1 MIRQERDMFS
11 RIMGMVMAV
20 ILLVAVGISSMSY
33 FTLRNQQIS
42 ARLDALMREAREIAY
57 LAARNS
63 ASSVGILFG
72 QNDSTMNYI
81 RWKSEQV
88 YADYGAYILV
98 VDRRGRVMD
107 NMRTAY
113 AEDPDFVA
121 SLDGQDISLALTMV
135 LSGQEVALR
144 LPIGGDPAFMVGVPF
159 VQNDNV
165 LGAVL
170 IQTKAQVIEGGL
182 MAMIPQTIMVATTA
196 MSIAAALVFFYV
208 RSVMRPLGDV
218 TRAARAM
225 ADGNFNVRVSTE
237 TGSPEI
243 TELSTAFNSMAG
255 KLSEVESNRREFVA
269 NVSHELRSPITSI
282 SGFVEGME
290 DGTIPA
296 EEHPKYLA
304 LVGDETRRLSKLIG
318 DLLALSRLERDDAAL
333 EWSEFDINEMLRRAI
348 IRRVNDL
355 ESKRMEVEC
364 DFQLE
369 PCLVRAD
376 SDRIEQVVVN
386 LLDNAIKFT
395 PQGGKITLTTGVDKD
410 ICTVVVQDNGVG
422 IPPEDRGRVFDRF
435 FTADRAHT
443 AGKGTGLG
451 LSICQRIME
460 MHGQSLRLKDTE
472 EGTAFAFTL
481 EKVKAV

>member
-1 MIRQERDMFS
+1 MFS

-20 ILLVAVGISSMSY
+20 ILMVTIGISGMSY
-33 FTLRNQQIS
+33 MSLRNERVS
-42 ARLDALMREAREIAY
+42 ARLDALLKEARDISY

-63 ASSVGILFG
+63 SSSVGLLLG
-72 QNDSTMNYI
+72 QDNTTMNYI
-81 RWKSEQV
+81 RWKSESV
-88 YADYGAYILV
+88 YKDYGAYILV

-113 AEDPDFVA
+113 AEDPEFVD
-121 SLDGQDISLALTMV
+121 SLDGQDISMALAVV
-135 LSGQEVALR
+135 LGGQEVALR
-144 LPIGGDPAFMVGVPF
+144 LRIGGDPAFMVGVPF
-159 VQNDNV
+159 VHNDAV

-170 IQTKAQVIEGGL
+170 IQTKAQTIESSL
-182 MAMIPQTIMVATTA
+182 MEILPQIILVATMA
-196 MSIAAALVFFYV
+196 MSIAATLVFFYV
-208 RSVMRPLGDV
+208 RSVMRPLRDV
-218 TRAARAM
+218 THAARAM
-225 ADGNFNVRVSTE
+225 AEGKFNVRVPTD

-243 TELSTAFNSMAG
+243 TELSAAFNSMAG
-255 KLSEVESNRREFVA
+255 KLSEVESSRREFVA

-290 DGTIPA
+290 DGTIPT

-318 DLLALSRLERDDAAL
+318 DLLALSRLERDDVRL
-333 EWSEFDINEMLRRAI
+333 DMTDFDINEMLRRAI

-355 ESKRMEVEC
+355 ESRAMEVEC
-364 DFQLE
+364 DFRE
-369 PCLVRAD
+369 EIALVHAD

-395 PQGGKITLTTGVDKD
+395 PEGGKITLTTCLEGDTCVV
-410 ICTVVVQDNGVG
+410 TVADNGTG
-422 IPPEDRGRVFDRF
+422 ISPEDRARVFERF

-451 LSICQRIME
+451 LSICQRIMD
-460 MHGQSLRLKDTE
+460 MHGQSIRLLDTR
-472 EGTAFAFTL
+472 EGAAFAFTL
-481 EKVKAV
+481 ARADIAEGGKG

>member
-1 MIRQERDMFS
+1 MFS

-20 ILLVAVGISSMSY
+20 ILLVTVGISSMSY

-113 AEDPDFVA
+113 AKDPDFVA

-159 VQNDNV
+159 VQDDTV

-255 KLSEVESNRREFVA
+255 KLSEVESSRREFVA

-395 PQGGKITLTTGVDKD
+395 PQGGKITLTTGADKD

>member
-1 MIRQERDMFS
+1 
-11 RIMGMVMAV
+11 
-20 ILLVAVGISSMSY
+20 
-33 FTLRNQQIS
+33 
-42 ARLDALMREAREIAY
+42 
-57 LAARNS
+57 
-63 ASSVGILFG
+63 
-72 QNDSTMNYI
+72 
-81 RWKSEQV
+81 
-88 YADYGAYILV
+88 
-98 VDRRGRVMD
+98 
-107 NMRTAY
+107 
-113 AEDPDFVA
+113 
-121 SLDGQDISLALTMV
+121 
-135 LSGQEVALR
+135 
-144 LPIGGDPAFMVGVPF
+144 
-159 VQNDNV
+159 
-165 LGAVL
+165 
-170 IQTKAQVIEGGL
+170 

-255 KLSEVESNRREFVA
+255 KLAEVESSRREFVA

-395 PQGGKITLTTGVDKD
+395 PQGGRITLTTGVDKD

>member
-1 MIRQERDMFS
+1 
-11 RIMGMVMAV
+11 MVMAAIAMV
-20 ILLVAVGISSMSY
+20 TIGISGMSY
-33 FTLRNQQIS
+33 FALRNQQIS
-42 ARLDALMREAREIAY
+42 ARLDSLMQEAREISY

-63 ASSVGILFG
+63 ASSAGILFG
-72 QNDSTMNYI
+72 QNDSTMNFI
-81 RWKSEQV
+81 RWKADKVHQ
-88 YADYGAYILV
+88 DYGAYILV

-121 SLDGQDISLALTMV
+121 SLDGQELNMALTMV
-135 LSGQEVALR
+135 LTGQEVAVRLR
-144 LPIGGDPAFMVGVPF
+144 IGGDPAFMVGVPF
-159 VQNDNV
+159 VQDDSV

-170 IQTKAQVIEGGL
+170 IQTNAQVIEGGL
-182 MAMIPQTIMVATTA
+182 MSMLPHTIMVALVA
-196 MSIAAALVFFYV
+196 LSIAAALVFFYV
-208 RSVMRPLGDV
+208 RSVMRPLNDV
-218 TRAARAM
+218 TRAARTM
-225 ADGNFNVRVSTE
+225 AEGNFNVRVSTE

-255 KLSEVESNRREFVA
+255 KLSQVESSRREFVA

-290 DGTIPA
+290 DGTIPR
-296 EEHPKYLA
+296 EEHPRYLA
-304 LVGDETRRLSKLIG
+304 LVGEETRRLSKLIG
-318 DLLALSRLERDDAAL
+318 DLLALSRLERDDAAIDA
-333 EWSEFDINEMLRRAI
+333 SSFDINEMLRRAI
-348 IRRVNDL
+348 IRRVSDL
-355 ESKRMEVEC
+355 ESKQMEVEC
-364 DFQLE
+364 EFHQE
-369 PCLVRAD
+369 PCMVRAD

-395 PQGGKITLTTGVDKD
+395 PQGGRITLTTRAEKD
-410 ICTVVVQDNGVG
+410 ICTVTVADNGVG
-422 IPPEDRGRVFDRF
+422 IAPEDREKVFERF

-460 MHGQSLRLKDTE
+460 MHGQTLKLLDTQ

-481 EKVKAV
+481 EMAKDA

>member
-1 MIRQERDMFS
+1 MFS

-20 ILLVAVGISSMSY
+20 ILLVTVGISGMSY

-42 ARLDALMREAREIAY
+42 ARLDALMHEAREIAY

-113 AEDPDFVA
+113 AEDPDFVD

-159 VQNDNV
+159 VQDDNV

-170 IQTKAQVIEGGL
+170 IQTKAQIIEGGL
-182 MAMIPQTIMVATTA
+182 MAMIPQTIMVATMA
-196 MSIAAALVFFYV
+196 MSIAATLVFFYV

-255 KLSEVESNRREFVA
+255 KLSEVESSRREFVA

-296 EEHPKYLA
+296 QEHPKYLA

-364 DFQLE
+364 DFQQE

-395 PQGGKITLTTGVDKD
+395 PEGGKITLTTGADKD

-422 IPPEDRGRVFDRF
+422 IPPEDRSRVFDRF

-481 EKVKAV
+481 ERAKAV

>member
-1 MIRQERDMFS
+1 MFS
-11 RIMGMVMAV
+11 RIMGVVMAV
-20 ILLVAVGISSMSY
+20 ILMVTIGISGLSY
-33 FTLRNQQIS
+33 FVMRNQQITS
-42 ARLDALMREAREIAY
+42 RLESLMQEAREISY

-63 ASSVGILFG
+63 SSSVGILFG
-72 QNDSTMNYI
+72 QSDSTMNYI
-81 RWKSEQV
+81 RWKSEKV
-88 YADYGAYILV
+88 YQDYGAYILV

-144 LPIGGDPAFMVGVPF
+144 LPIGGAPAFMVGVPF
-159 VQNDNV
+159 VQDDTV

-170 IQTKAQVIEGGL
+170 IQTKAQIIEGGL
-182 MAMIPQTIMVATTA
+182 MALMPQTILVAAMA

-208 RSVMRPLGDV
+208 RSVMKPLNDV

-225 ADGNFNVRVSTE
+225 ADGNFDVRVANE

-243 TELSTAFNSMAG
+243 TELSAAFNSMAG
-255 KLSEVESNRREFVA
+255 KLSEVESSRREFVA

-304 LVGDETRRLSKLIG
+304 LVGQETRRLSKLIG

-333 EWSEFDINEMLRRAI
+333 EISEFDVNEMLRRAI

-355 ESKRMEVEC
+355 ENKRMEVEC
-364 DFQLE
+364 DFRQE

-395 PQGGKITLTTGVDKD
+395 PGGGKITLTTETERDDCIV
-410 ICTVVVQDNGVG
+410 TVRDNGVG
-422 IPPEDRGRVFDRF
+422 IAPEDRDKVFDRF

-472 EGTAFAFTL
+472 EGTAFVFTL
-481 EKVKAV
+481 ERARGV

>member
-1 MIRQERDMFS
+1 MFS

>member
-1 MIRQERDMFS
+1 MFS

-20 ILLVAVGISSMSY
+20 ILLVTVGISSMSY

-107 NMRTAY
+107 NIRTAY
-113 AEDPDFVA
+113 AKDPDFVA

-159 VQNDNV
+159 VQDDTV

-255 KLSEVESNRREFVA
+255 KLSEVESSRREFVA

-282 SGFVEGME
+282 SGFVAGME

-395 PQGGKITLTTGVDKD
+395 PQGGKITLTTGADKD

>member
-1 MIRQERDMFS
+1 
-11 RIMGMVMAV
+11 MVMAAIAMV
-20 ILLVAVGISSMSY
+20 TIGISGMSY
-33 FTLRNQQIS
+33 FALRNQQIS
-42 ARLDALMREAREIAY
+42 ARLDSLMQEAREISY

-63 ASSVGILFG
+63 ASSAGILFG

-81 RWKSEQV
+81 RWKADKVHQ
-88 YADYGAYILV
+88 DYGAYILV

-121 SLDGQDISLALTMV
+121 SLDGQELNMALTMV
-135 LSGQEVALR
+135 LTGQEVAVRLR
-144 LPIGGDPAFMVGVPF
+144 IGGDPAFMVGVPF
-159 VQNDNV
+159 VQDDSV

-170 IQTKAQVIEGGL
+170 IQTNAQVIEGGL
-182 MAMIPQTIMVATTA
+182 MSMLPHTIMVALVA
-196 MSIAAALVFFYV
+196 LSIAAALVFFYV
-208 RSVMRPLGDV
+208 RSVMRPLNDV
-218 TRAARAM
+218 TRAARTM
-225 ADGNFNVRVSTE
+225 AEGNFNVRVSTE

-255 KLSEVESNRREFVA
+255 KLSQVESSRREFVA

-290 DGTIPA
+290 DGTIPR
-296 EEHPKYLA
+296 EEHPRYLA
-304 LVGDETRRLSKLIG
+304 LVGEETRRLSKLIG
-318 DLLALSRLERDDAAL
+318 DLLALSRLERDDAAIDA
-333 EWSEFDINEMLRRAI
+333 SSFDINEMLRRAI
-348 IRRVNDL
+348 IRRVSDL
-355 ESKRMEVEC
+355 ESKQMEVEC
-364 DFQLE
+364 EFHQE
-369 PCLVRAD
+369 PCMVRAD

-395 PQGGKITLTTGVDKD
+395 PQGGRITLTTRAEKD
-410 ICTVVVQDNGVG
+410 ICTVTVADNGVG
-422 IPPEDRGRVFDRF
+422 IAPEDREKVFERF

-460 MHGQSLRLKDTE
+460 MHGQTLKLLDTQ

-481 EKVKAV
+481 EMAKDA

>member
-20 ILLVAVGISSMSY
+20 ILLVTVGISGMSY
-33 FTLRNQQIS
+33 ITLRNQQIS
-42 ARLDALMREAREIAY
+42 ARLEALMQEAREIAY

-72 QNDSTMNYI
+72 QNDSTMDYI
-81 RWKSEQV
+81 RWKSEEV
-88 YADYGAYILV
+88 YQDYGAYILV

-121 SLDGQDISLALTMV
+121 SLDGQEISLALTMV

-144 LPIGGDPAFMVGVPF
+144 LPIGGAPAFMVGVPF
-159 VQNDNV
+159 VQDENV

-170 IQTKAQVIEGGL
+170 IQTKAQIIEGGL

-225 ADGNFNVRVSTE
+225 ADGNFGVRVSTE

-255 KLSEVESNRREFVA
+255 KLSEVESSRREFVA

-290 DGTIPA
+290 DGTIPV

-364 DFQLE
+364 DFQQE

-395 PQGGKITLTTGVDKD
+395 PEGGKITLTTGADKD

-422 IPPEDRGRVFDRF
+422 IPPEDRSRVFDRF

-481 EKVKAV
+481 EKAKAL

>member
-1 MIRQERDMFS
+1 MFS

-20 ILLVAVGISSMSY
+20 ILLVTVGISSMSY

-42 ARLDALMREAREIAY
+42 ARLDTLMREAREIAY

-255 KLSEVESNRREFVA
+255 KLSEVESSRREFVA

-395 PQGGKITLTTGVDKD
+395 PQGGKITLTTGADKD

-422 IPPEDRGRVFDRF
+422 IPPEDRARVFDRF

>member
-1 MIRQERDMFS
+1 MFS

-20 ILLVAVGISSMSY
+20 ILLVTVGISSMSY

-113 AEDPDFVA
+113 AEDPNFVA

-255 KLSEVESNRREFVA
+255 KLSEVESSRREFVA

-364 DFQLE
+364 DFQQE

-422 IPPEDRGRVFDRF
+422 IPPEDRARVFDRF

>member
-1 MIRQERDMFS
+1 MFS

-20 ILLVAVGISSMSY
+20 ILLVTIGISGMSY

-42 ARLDALMREAREIAY
+42 ARLDALMQEAREIAY
-57 LAARNS
+57 LAAQNS

-88 YADYGAYILV
+88 YNDYGAYILV

-121 SLDGQDISLALTMV
+121 SLDGQDISLALTMM

-144 LPIGGDPAFMVGVPF
+144 LPIGGAPAFMVGVPF
-159 VQNDNV
+159 VQNDSV

-170 IQTKAQVIEGGL
+170 IQTKAQIIEGSI
-182 MAMIPQTIMVATTA
+182 MAMLPHTIMVATLA

-243 TELSTAFNSMAG
+243 TELSTAFNGMAG
-255 KLSEVESNRREFVA
+255 KLSEVESSRREFVA

-290 DGTIPA
+290 DGTIPV
-296 EEHPKYLA
+296 EEHPRYLA

-364 DFQLE
+364 DFRQE

-376 SDRIEQVVVN
+376 SDRIEQVGVN

-395 PQGGKITLTTGVDKD
+395 PEGGRITLATEVDKD
-410 ICTVVVQDNGVG
+410 ICTVTVQDNGVG
-422 IPPEDRGRVFDRF
+422 IAPEDRGRVFERF

-481 EKVKAV
+481 EMAKDA

>member
-1 MIRQERDMFS
+1 
-11 RIMGMVMAV
+11 MVMAAIV
-20 ILLVAVGISSMSY
+20 MVTIGISGMSY
-33 FTLRNQQIS
+33 FALRNQQIS
-42 ARLDALMREAREIAY
+42 ARLDSLMQEAREISY

-63 ASSVGILFG
+63 ASSAGILFG

-81 RWKSEQV
+81 RWKADKVHQ
-88 YADYGAYILV
+88 DYGAYILV

-121 SLDGQDISLALTMV
+121 SLDGQELNMALTMV
-135 LSGQEVALR
+135 LTGQEVAVRLR
-144 LPIGGDPAFMVGVPF
+144 IGGDPAFMVGVPF
-159 VQNDNV
+159 VQDDSV

-170 IQTKAQVIEGGL
+170 IQTNAQVIEGGL
-182 MAMIPQTIMVATTA
+182 MSMLPHTIMVALVA
-196 MSIAAALVFFYV
+196 LSIAAALVFFYV
-208 RSVMRPLGDV
+208 RSVMRPLNDV
-218 TRAARAM
+218 TRAARTM
-225 ADGNFNVRVSTE
+225 AEGNFNVRVSTE

-255 KLSEVESNRREFVA
+255 KLSQVESSRREFVA

-290 DGTIPA
+290 DGTIPQ
-296 EEHPKYLA
+296 EEHPRYLA
-304 LVGDETRRLSKLIG
+304 LVGEETRRLSKLIG
-318 DLLALSRLERDDAAL
+318 DLLALSRLERDDAAIDA
-333 EWSEFDINEMLRRAI
+333 SSFDINEMLRRAI
-348 IRRVNDL
+348 IRRVSDL
-355 ESKRMEVEC
+355 ESKQMEVEC
-364 DFQLE
+364 EFHQE
-369 PCLVRAD
+369 PCMVRAD

-395 PQGGKITLTTGVDKD
+395 PQGGRITLTTRAEKD
-410 ICTVVVQDNGVG
+410 ICTVTVADNGVG
-422 IPPEDRGRVFDRF
+422 IAPEDREKVFERF

-460 MHGQSLRLKDTE
+460 MHGQTLKLLDTQ

-481 EKVKAV
+481 EMAKDA

>member
-1 MIRQERDMFS
+1 MFS
-11 RIMGMVMAV
+11 RIMGMVIAV
-20 ILLVAVGISSMSY
+20 ILLVTVGLSGVSY
-33 FTLRNQQIS
+33 LRLRSQQIS
-42 ARLDALMREAREIAY
+42 NRMDALMKEAREIAY
-57 LAARNS
+57 LAAQNS

-72 QNDSTMNYI
+72 EDDSTMDFI
-81 RWKSEQV
+81 RWKSEKV
-88 YADYGAYILV
+88 YKDYGAYILV
-98 VDRRGRVMD
+98 VDRRGRIMD

-113 AEDPDFVA
+113 AEDPDFVD
-121 SLDGQDISLALTMV
+121 SLDGQELSMALTMV

-159 VQNDNV
+159 VQNDTV

-170 IQTKAQVIEGGL
+170 IQTGTQVIEGGL
-182 MAMIPQTIMVATTA
+182 MAMIPQTISVA
-196 MSIAAALVFFYV
+196 MAAVSLAATLVFFYV
-208 RSVMRPLGDV
+208 RSVMKPLSDV
-218 TRAARAM
+218 TSAARAM
-225 ADGNFNVRVSTE
+225 ADGNFDVRVSTE

-255 KLSEVESNRREFVA
+255 KLSEVEGSRREFVA

-282 SGFVEGME
+282 RGFVEGME
-290 DGTIPA
+290 DGTIPP
-296 EEHPKYLA
+296 EEHGKYLA
-304 LVGDETRRLSKLIG
+304 LVSDETRRLSKLIG

-333 EWSEFDINEMLRRAI
+333 EFSDFDINEMLRRAI

-355 ESKRMEVEC
+355 ESKQMEIDC

-369 PCLVRAD
+369 PCMVHAD

-395 PQGGKITLTTGVDKD
+395 PQGGRITLTTTADKD
-410 ICTVVVQDNGVG
+410 TCTVTVADNGVG
-422 IPPEDRGRVFDRF
+422 IAPEDRNRVFERF

-451 LSICQRIME
+451 LSICQRIMD
-460 MHGQSLRLKDTE
+460 MHGRTLQLLDTQ

-481 EKVKAV
+481 SRTKEA